1 MNLATEFG
9 EKKGERILN
18 TIALLSNCEEIN
30 GAHQSNNLSG
40 SSHNTHMDVRRKM
53 EEDRN
58 TNHP

>member
-1 MNLATEFG
+1 M
-9 EKKGERILN
+9 
-18 TIALLSNCEEIN
+18 LSNCEDIN
-30 GAHQSNNLSG
+30 GAQQTNNLSG

>member
-9 EKKGERILN
+9 EKKNLIILN
-18 TIALLSNCEEIN
+18 IITMLSNCEDIN
-30 GAHQSNNLSG
+30 GAQQTNNLSG